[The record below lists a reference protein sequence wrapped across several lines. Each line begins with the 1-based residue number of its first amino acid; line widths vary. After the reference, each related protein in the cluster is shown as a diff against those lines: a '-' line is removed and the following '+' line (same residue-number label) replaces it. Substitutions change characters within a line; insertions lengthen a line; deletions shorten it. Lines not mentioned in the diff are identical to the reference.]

1 MRYDVLIYDSD
12 NILNAADP
20 SGNLIRIIGLTQSEA
35 DDIADILT
43 QHGVSIGL
51 LPYKE

>member
-35 DDIADILT
+35 DDIADFDAARRFDWLAP
-43 QHGVSIGL
+43 L
-51 LPYKE
+51 

>member
-1 MRYDVLIYDSD
+1 MKYDVLIYDSD
-12 NILNAADP
+12 NILDAADP
-20 SGNLIRIIGLTQSEA
+20 SRNLIRINGLTQSEA